1 MSVSISSRSNE
12 TLAYPPPVPLV
23 ASRAAERLVIVANRL
38 PVTAV
43 KEAGKICLRQ
53 SSGGLVSGLDA
64 YLDSLRRGNREY
76 TWIGWPGL
84 DAPDEL
90 KPALTARLVEEHNAH
105 PIFISEEVMDKFY
118 GGFCNKTVWPLFH
131 YFPTYASFEDE
142 YWETYRSVNEQ
153 YCEAVL
159 RIARPD
165 DVVWIHDYHLMLLP
179 RLLRAAR
186 PDLAIGFFLHIP
198 FPSFEVF
205 RLLPSRWRTGI
216 LEGLLGADLIGFHTH
231 DYTQYFLH
239 CVLRILGH
247 EHTLGRMVVD
257 DRLVLADTFPMG
269 IDYARYHDAAGDAGV
284 VHEREA
290 LQRTFADQK
299 VVISVDRLD
308 YSKGILD
315 RLRGFGKFLEVC
327 PEWHKRVV
335 LVLVLVPSRI
345 GVDRYL
351 QMKKRI
357 DEYVGMLNGQY
368 GTPGWTPICYQYHSL
383 SFPQLVALYAAGDV
397 ALVTPLRDGMNL
409 VAKEYIAARGDSG
422 GVLIL
427 SEMAGASRELGEA
440 LIISPTDSDEIV
452 VALKTALEMPMEEQV
467 KRNLATQ
474 ERLKRYNVVRWAED
488 FLDKLTGTRH
498 EQSKFRA
505 RVMGSRVEDRVVSSY
520 RAAQRRLLL
529 LDYDG
534 TLVPFAKQPEAA
546 LPGAE
551 LLAALERIGADP
563 RTDLVV
569 VSGRPRNVLDQWF
582 AGLPLSLVAEHGAW
596 IRRDPDAPW
605 RLIKPLRADWKEGL
619 LPILKLA
626 ADRLPGAFVEEKEF
640 SLVWH
645 YRRADPELASI
656 REKELTDSLVQM
668 TANMDV
674 TVVQGHRIVEVRNA
688 GVSKG
693 NAALEVLS
701 NEHDFVLAIGD
712 DSTDEDM
719 FRVLPESSYSIRV
732 GLVGTHARFNVP
744 GSRDVHRL
752 VWRLAEASG

>member
-1 MSVSISSRSNE
+1 MNVSPRMDQA
-12 TLAYPPPVPLV
+12 LAHPPPVPV
-23 ASRAAERLVIVANRL
+23 VVSRPAERLVIVANRL
-38 PVTAV
+38 PVTAT
-43 KEAGKICLRQ
+43 KDGGKLSLQR

-64 YLDSLRRGNREY
+64 YLDSLKRGSREH

-84 DAPDEL
+84 DPPEDL
-90 KPALTARLVEEHNAH
+90 RPALTARLLEEYNAH
-105 PIFISEEVMDKFY
+105 PIFVSEDEMEKFY
-118 GGFCNKTVWPLFH
+118 DGFCNKTVWPLFH
-131 YFPTYASFEDE
+131 YFPTYASFEDD
-142 YWETYRSVNEQ
+142 YWEHYRSVNEQ
-153 YCEAVL
+153 YCDAVL
-159 RIARPD
+159 RVIRPD

-179 RLLRAAR
+179 RLLRAMR
-186 PDLAIGFFLHIP
+186 PDIAIGFFLHIP

-205 RLLPSRWRTGI
+205 RLLPPRWRAGI
-216 LEGLLGADLIGFHTH
+216 LEGLLGADVIGFHTH

-269 IDYARYHDAAGDAGV
+269 IDYTRYHDAASDPGV
-284 VHEREA
+284 VLEREA
-290 LQRTFADQK
+290 LRRTFAGQK
-299 VVISVDRLD
+299 IVISVDRLD

-315 RLRGFGKFLEVC
+315 RLRGFGKFLEMC

-335 LVLVLVPSRI
+335 LVLVLVPSRV
-345 GVDRYL
+345 GVDRYR

-357 DEYVGMLNGQY
+357 DEFVGMLNGQY
-368 GTPGWTPICYQYHSL
+368 GTTDWTPICYQYHSL
-383 SFPQLVALYAAGDV
+383 SFRELIALYAAGDV

-409 VAKEYIAARGDSG
+409 VAKEYIAARGGSG

-452 VALKTALEMPMEEQV
+452 AALKTALEMPMNEQV

-474 ERLKRYNVVRWAED
+474 ERLERYNVVRWAED
-488 FLDKLTGTRH
+488 FLDKLAGTRH

-505 RVMGSRVEDRVVSSY
+505 RVMGSRSEDRMISSY
-520 RAAQRRLLL
+520 RTAQRRLLL

-534 TLVPFAKQPEAA
+534 TLVPFSKQPEAA
-546 LPGAE
+546 VPGTD
-551 LLAALERIGADP
+551 LLAALKRIGADSK
-563 RTDLVV
+563 TDLVV
-569 VSGRPRNVLDQWF
+569 VSGRPRSVLEKWF
-582 AGLPLSLVAEHGAW
+582 AGLPLSLIAEHGAW
-596 IRRDPDAPW
+596 IRRAEDTPW
-605 RLIKPLRADWKEGL
+605 RLIKPLRADWKEHL
-619 LPILKLA
+619 LPILRLA
-626 ADRLPGAFVEEKEF
+626 ADRLPGAYVEEKEF

-645 YRRADPELASI
+645 YRRADRELASI

-668 TANMDV
+668 TANMDL

-693 NAALEVLS
+693 SAALEVLS
-701 NEHDFVLAIGD
+701 DEYDFVLAVGD

-744 GSRDVHRL
+744 GSSDVQRL
-752 VWRLAEASG
+752 VQRLAEASSR

>member
-1 MSVSISSRSNE
+1 MSISPRMDQA
-12 TLAYPPPVPLV
+12 LAQPPPVPV
-23 ASRAAERLVIVANRL
+23 VVSRPAERLVIVANRL
-38 PVTAV
+38 PVTAT
-43 KEAGKICLRQ
+43 KDGGKLALQR

-64 YLDSLRRGNREY
+64 YLDSLKRGSREH

-84 DAPDEL
+84 DPPEDL
-90 KPALTARLVEEHNAH
+90 RPALTARLLEEYNAH
-105 PIFISEEVMDKFY
+105 PIFVSEDEMEKFY
-118 GGFCNKTVWPLFH
+118 DGFCNKTVWPLFH
-131 YFPTYASFEDE
+131 YFPTYASFEDD
-142 YWETYRSVNEQ
+142 YWEHYRSVNEQ
-153 YCEAVL
+153 YCDAVL
-159 RIARPD
+159 RVIRPD

-179 RLLRAAR
+179 RLLRAMR
-186 PDLAIGFFLHIP
+186 PDIAIGFFLHIP

-205 RLLPSRWRTGI
+205 RLLPPRWRAGI
-216 LEGLLGADLIGFHTH
+216 LEGLLGADVIGFHTH

-269 IDYARYHDAAGDAGV
+269 IDYTRYHDAATDPSV
-284 VHEREA
+284 VLEREA
-290 LQRTFADQK
+290 LRRTFAGQK
-299 VVISVDRLD
+299 IVISVDRLD

-315 RLRGFGKFLEVC
+315 RLRGFGKFLEMC

-335 LVLVLVPSRI
+335 LVLVLVPSRV
-345 GVDRYL
+345 GVDRYR

-357 DEYVGMLNGQY
+357 DEFVGMLNGQY
-368 GTPGWTPICYQYHSL
+368 GTTDWTPICYQYHSL
-383 SFPQLVALYAAGDV
+383 SFRELIALYAAGDV

-409 VAKEYIAARGDSG
+409 VAKEYIAARGGSG

-440 LIISPTDSDEIV
+440 LIISPTDSEEIV
-452 VALKTALEMPMEEQV
+452 AALKTALEMPMNEQV

-474 ERLKRYNVVRWAED
+474 ERLERYNVVRWAED
-488 FLDKLTGTRH
+488 FLDKLAGTRH
-498 EQSKFRA
+498 EQSRFRA
-505 RVMGSRVEDRVVSSY
+505 RVMGSRTEDRMVSSY
-520 RAAQRRLLL
+520 RTAQRRLLL

-534 TLVPFAKQPEAA
+534 TLVPFSKQPDAA
-546 LPGAE
+546 LPGAD
-551 LLAALERIGADP
+551 LLAALKRIGADSK
-563 RTDLVV
+563 TDLVV
-569 VSGRPRNVLDQWF
+569 VSGRPRSVLEKWF
-582 AGLPLSLVAEHGAW
+582 AGLPLSLIAEHGAW
-596 IRRDPDAPW
+596 IRRADTPW
-605 RLIKPLRADWKEGL
+605 RLTKPLRADWKEHL
-619 LPILKLA
+619 LPILRLA
-626 ADRLPGAFVEEKEF
+626 ADRLPGAYVEEKEF

-645 YRRADPELASI
+645 YRRADRELASI

-668 TANMDV
+668 TANMDL

-693 NAALEVLS
+693 SAALEVLS
-701 NEHDFVLAIGD
+701 DEHDFVLAVGD

-744 GSRDVHRL
+744 GSSDVQRL
-752 VWRLAEASG
+752 VQRLAEASAR

>member
-1 MSVSISSRSNE
+1 MNVSPRMDQA
-12 TLAYPPPVPLV
+12 LAHPPPVPV
-23 ASRAAERLVIVANRL
+23 VVSRPAERLVIVANRL
-38 PVTAV
+38 PVTAT
-43 KEAGKICLRQ
+43 KDGGKLSLQR

-64 YLDSLRRGNREY
+64 YLDSLKRGSREH

-84 DAPDEL
+84 DPPEDL
-90 KPALTARLVEEHNAH
+90 RPALTARLLEEYNAH
-105 PIFISEEVMDKFY
+105 PIFVSEDEMEKFY
-118 GGFCNKTVWPLFH
+118 DGFCNKTVWPLFH
-131 YFPTYASFEDE
+131 YFPTYASFEDD
-142 YWETYRSVNEQ
+142 YWEHYRSVNEQ
-153 YCEAVL
+153 YCDAVL
-159 RIARPD
+159 RVIRPD

-179 RLLRAAR
+179 RLLRAMR
-186 PDLAIGFFLHIP
+186 PDIAIGFFLHIP

-205 RLLPSRWRTGI
+205 RLLPPRWRAGI
-216 LEGLLGADLIGFHTH
+216 LEGLLGADVIGFHTH

-269 IDYARYHDAAGDAGV
+269 IDYTRYHDAASDPGV
-284 VHEREA
+284 VLEREA
-290 LQRTFADQK
+290 LRRTFAGQK
-299 VVISVDRLD
+299 IVISVDRLD

-315 RLRGFGKFLEVC
+315 RLRGFGKFLEMC

-335 LVLVLVPSRI
+335 LVLVLVPSRV
-345 GVDRYL
+345 GVDRYR

-357 DEYVGMLNGQY
+357 DEFVGMLNGQY
-368 GTPGWTPICYQYHSL
+368 GTTDWTPICYQYHSL
-383 SFPQLVALYAAGDV
+383 SFRELIALYAAGDV

-409 VAKEYIAARGDSG
+409 VAKEYIAARGGSG

-452 VALKTALEMPMEEQV
+452 AALKTALEMPMSEQV

-474 ERLKRYNVVRWAED
+474 ERLERYNVVRWAED
-488 FLDKLTGTRH
+488 FLDKLAGTRH

-505 RVMGSRVEDRVVSSY
+505 RVMGSRSEDRMISSY
-520 RAAQRRLLL
+520 RTAQRRLLL

-534 TLVPFAKQPEAA
+534 TLVPFSKQPEAA
-546 LPGAE
+546 VPGTD
-551 LLAALERIGADP
+551 LLAALKRIGADSK
-563 RTDLVV
+563 TDLVV
-569 VSGRPRNVLDQWF
+569 VSGRPRSVLEKWF
-582 AGLPLSLVAEHGAW
+582 AGLPLSLIAEHGAW
-596 IRRDPDAPW
+596 IRRAEDTPW
-605 RLIKPLRADWKEGL
+605 RLIKPLRADWKEHL
-619 LPILKLA
+619 LPILRLA
-626 ADRLPGAFVEEKEF
+626 ADRLPGAYVEEKEF

-645 YRRADPELASI
+645 YRRADRELASI

-668 TANMDV
+668 TANMDL

-693 NAALEVLS
+693 SAALEVLS
-701 NEHDFVLAIGD
+701 DEYDFVLAVGD

-744 GSRDVHRL
+744 GSSDVQRL
-752 VWRLAEASG
+752 VQRLAEASSR